1 MSARAALRAATS
13 EDHER
18 VDRLF
23 SRFDLGSPDGY
34 RLFLTAQAA
43 AHVPIEAALDAAGA
57 EALLPDWR
65 ARRRSHLIEA
75 DLAELGCTLP
85 DPVELPVL
93 ADTAAIMGA
102 LYVLEGSRLGGAVLK
117 RELAPH
123 APMRFLAA
131 EQAPGAWR
139 KLLAKLDESLYQ
151 PALVEAA
158 SQTARLVFRRFEI
171 AARRHLESAQA

>member
-1 MSARAALRAATS
+1 MSARAALRAATA

-23 SRFDLGSPDGY
+23 SGFDLSNLDGY

-43 AHVPIEAALDAAGA
+43 AHVPVEAALDAAGV
-57 EALLPDWR
+57 EALMPDWP
-65 ARRRSHLIEA
+65 ARKRSHLLEG
-75 DLAELGCTLP
+75 DLAELGAALPAPVEAPHLP
-85 DPVELPVL
+85 D
-93 ADTAAIMGA
+93 AAAMMGA

-117 RELAPH
+117 RSLPPQ

-171 AARRHLESAQA
+171 AGRRYLESAQA